1 MTTQTTT
8 YYLAYT
14 DENSPRDKPR
24 GLYRRDFENGRVV
37 ASEAYHPPHGLAP
50 DRLLLRLTFKGEG
63 KKHLVEVD
71 EAQALHTQ
79 EAALAL
85 YRSRNADD
93 DLGDQAGPS
102 GQQ

>member
-1 MTTQTTT
+1 VTTQTTT

-14 DENSPRDKPR
+14 DENAPRDKPR
-24 GLYRRDFENGRVV
+24 GLYRRVFENGRVV
-37 ASEAYHPPHGLAP
+37 ASEAYHPRTGWHQT
-50 DRLLLRLTFKGEG
+50 DYWLRLTSKGEG
-63 KKHLVEVD
+63 GKHLVEVD

-93 DLGDQAGPS
+93 DLRDQAGPS